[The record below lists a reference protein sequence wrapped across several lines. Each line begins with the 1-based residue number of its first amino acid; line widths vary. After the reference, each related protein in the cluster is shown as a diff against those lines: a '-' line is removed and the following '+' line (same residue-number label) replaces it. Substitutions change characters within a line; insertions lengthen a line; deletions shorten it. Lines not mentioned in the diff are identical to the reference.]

1 MTLQLN
7 MWNVDHGS
15 AAYVSTPND
24 KRFIFDLGTLGG
36 FSILESLKKAGISY
50 VDRVTITHPHMDHI
64 DDILNL
70 DGLDFTTLCTPRHLT
85 EDDIRGGNPKLNGEP
100 EAKIKKY
107 LQIRDHYAYPVD
119 LGSDATLPQNNAGV
133 KVQTF
138 CPSQSSTS
146 NLNNHSIVTI
156 LEYEGLKI
164 LIPGDNESPSWEELL
179 SRSDFREAI
188 RGTDV
193 LVAAH
198 HGRESGF
205 HRPLFDYFNPYITLI
220 SDGRVVGT
228 SVTGKYDD
236 VTIGWPVQKRGDGTE
251 HQRKCLTTRNDGL
264 IKVKVS
270 PNPPGGCYLDVSI
283 D

>member
-15 AAYVSTPND
+15 AAYISTPND
-24 KRFIFDLGTLGG
+24 KRLIFDLGTLGG
-36 FSILESLKKAGISY
+36 FSILEKLKKTGIDF

-70 DGLDFTTLCTPRHLT
+70 DGLTFTTLCTPRHLT
-85 EDDIRGGNPKLNGEP
+85 EDDIRGGNPKLSGEP

-107 LQIRDHYAYPVD
+107 LQIRDHYAYPLD
-119 LGSDATLPQNNAGV
+119 PGNDATLPQNNGGV
-133 KVQTF
+133 KILDF
-138 CPSQSSTS
+138 CSNQSSTN
-146 NLNNHSIVTI
+146 NLNNHSIVTV
-156 LEYEGLKI
+156 LQYEGLKI
-164 LIPGDNESPSWEELL
+164 LIPGDNEAPSWDELL
-179 SRSDFREAI
+179 GRSDFREAI
-188 RGTDV
+188 RGVDV

-220 SDGRVVGT
+220 SDGRVIGT

-236 VTIGWPVQKRGDGTE
+236 VTIGWPVEKRGDGTKY
-251 HQRKCLTTRNDGL
+251 QRKCLTTRNDG
-264 IKVKVS
+264 IIIVKVS
-270 PNPPGGCYLDVSI
+270 PNPSGGCYLGVSI